1 MDIETALTHR
11 MIGYFGADARRIHH
25 ALKVV
30 GFARTIAAEEGL
42 PEETLRV
49 LLAVAVLHD
58 IGIHEAERKYG
69 SSAGKLQEKE
79 GPAVA
84 RTLLD
89 GLDLPDGFVERVCFL
104 VGHHHTVS
112 AIDGPDFQVLVEADF
127 LVNAYEEGMDAAEIQ
142 AVGRKVF
149 RTASGLG
156 LLCRI
161 HGFNPDVGPPTPEE
175 GA

>member
-1 MDIETALTHR
+1 MDVETVLCHR
-11 MIGYFGADARRIHH
+11 MIGYFGFDAKRIHH

-30 GFARTIAAEEGL
+30 GFARAIAGGEDL
-42 PEETLRV
+42 PADLLQV
-49 LLAVAVLHD
+49 LVAAAFLHD

-69 SSAGKLQEKE
+69 STAGKLQEKE

-104 VGHHHTVS
+104 VGHHHTYA
-112 AIDGPDFQVLVEADF
+112 AIDGPDFQILVESDF
-127 LVNAYEEGMDAAEIQ
+127 LVNVLEEDMDAAEIQ

-149 RTASGLG
+149 RTATGIG
-156 LLCRI
+156 LLGRI
-161 HGFNPDVGPPTPEE
+161 HGYNPSMAVSADEADG
-175 GA
+175 